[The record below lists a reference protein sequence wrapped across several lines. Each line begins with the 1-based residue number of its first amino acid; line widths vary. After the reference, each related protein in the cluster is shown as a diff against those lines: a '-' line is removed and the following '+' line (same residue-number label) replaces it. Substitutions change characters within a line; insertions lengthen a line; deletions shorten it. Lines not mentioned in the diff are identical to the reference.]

1 MESSLISP
9 DNRVERNQVWFP
21 RIMALN
27 ETLFG
32 FLGNGF
38 ERNQFWIFSEVG
50 AEWNQFRIFPMVG
63 FERNLF
69 WFSILPVLVW
79 QRWRPAISWLRLEQP
94 RWSAR
99 TGRPLYPPFT
109 KSAFFKVTQ
118 EFFLQFSDCFFFIFP
133 GVFSSYR
140 IFLSSFRVF
149 YHLSGSFYHLPV
161 FIYHLS
167 GSFFK
172 TYSPRKWSECFVF
185 YVNK

>member
-1 MESSLISP
+1 
-9 DNRVERNQVWFP
+9 
-21 RIMALN
+21 MALN

-69 WFSILPVLVW
+69 WFSILPVPVW

-99 TGRPLYPPFT
+99 TGRPLYPPYT

-118 EFFLQFSDCFFFIFP
+118 EFFLQFSDCFF
-133 GVFSSYR
+133 
-140 IFLSSFRVF
+140 
-149 YHLSGSFYHLPV
+149 YHLSGCFFIFPDLFIIFRFLFIIFPVIFLILFPV
-161 FIYHLS
+161 FFIIFPVVFLKLIHQENGLNALCFMSTNNMFQLS
-167 GSFFK
+167 HFK
-172 TYSPRKWSECFVF
+172 
-185 YVNK
+185 NN